1 MGNVFY
7 DFHRDV
13 EEMVSNVL
21 IRLTA
26 EYEQTDL
33 EECSDVQVIEGQIK
47 VLTWIKHV
55 LACDYP
61 QEFEEAVASFERD
74 RKNFLYDFHRDVGEA
89 VQIKEA
95 LDRLKTESNPEKAER
110 MLDDLEDALPYT
122 TFVNTVIDKIYP
134 EIWDTDKAILGYVLR
149 WTRGCNKQIVRIA
162 TSEMMRAINKGRTAV
177 NNARRRLIAKGY
189 LIVVERGTGLQS
201 TLYKVCLYPEIRKQ
215 MQQRAKALEDLEK
228 REFGNGRDTTKSG

>member
-21 IRLTA
+21 IRLSA

-61 QEFEEAVASFERD
+61 QEFEEAVASFESD
-74 RKNFLYDFHRDVGEA
+74 LKDAELLSLEA
-89 VQIKEA
+89 QIKEA
-95 LDRLKTESNPEKAER
+95 LDRVGTESNPEKAER

-122 TFVNTVIDKIYP
+122 TFVNTVIDEIYP
-134 EIWDTDKAILGYVLR
+134 EIRDTGKAILSYVIR
-149 WTRGCNKQIVRIA
+149 RTRGCNKQTVRIA
-162 TSEMMRAINKGRTAV
+162 TSEIMRATNKGRTGV
-177 NNARRRLIAKGY
+177 NQARRRLIAKGY

-215 MQQRAKALEDLEK
+215 MQQRAKALEDVEK
-228 REFGNGRDTTKSG
+228 REFGNGRDTRKSG